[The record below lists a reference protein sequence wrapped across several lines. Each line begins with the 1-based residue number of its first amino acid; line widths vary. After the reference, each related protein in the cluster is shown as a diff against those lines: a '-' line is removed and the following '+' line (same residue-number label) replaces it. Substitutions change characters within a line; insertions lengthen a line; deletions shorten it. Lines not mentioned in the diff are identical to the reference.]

1 MHIEMQQNL
10 EELPGHSRCA
20 LKMLAKMSCVI
31 FCASSLCKVCVCSNF
46 WKWYATRNVVQ
57 WYWKN
62 KMETWVFTYHS
73 AGIIYFEDCDLGLQA
88 LDLLQKMEDRLTW
101 CTIDVINSRCS
112 KMTSVWIP
120 CLSGCGY
127 GCVGRGLR
135 HPAVHRLLWRWEAWD
150 QENSSAYN
158 WARKKNHDWLGY
170 I

>member
-1 MHIEMQQNL
+1 
-10 EELPGHSRCA
+10 
-20 LKMLAKMSCVI
+20 MLTKMSCVI
-31 FCASSLCKVCVCSNF
+31 FCASSL
-46 WKWYATRNVVQ
+46 YETRNVVQ
-57 WYWKN
+57 WYWKV

-73 AGIIYFEDCDLGLQA
+73 AGIIHFEDWVLGLQA
-88 LDLLQKMEDRLTW
+88 LDLLPKMEDRLTW

-158 WARKKNHDWLGY
+158 WARKKTMIGWAIYRGLYYPVIYIYRGY
-170 I
+170 NKPL